1 MRIALFALL
10 LAAATPAWAIDI
22 EGRVVVM
29 DRSGQTQLKSNAHA
43 IVYIEGFST
52 EPEGIAVMDQRDKQF
67 VPRLLPVVSGQ
78 SIKFTNSDIFQHS
91 VFSPHADEPFD
102 LSRYRQ
108 GESRTVVLQEIG
120 PHTIYCNIHQSMIAD
135 VFVVPNRYFALT
147 DDDGRFH
154 IADVPEGNHHLKAW
168 HILGGE
174 ATRMVSV
181 GVEAPFITLK
191 LLSRRVVVEI
201 PNSPR
206 KRPQDNPNDNLPVYD
221 Y

>member
-1 MRIALFALL
+1 MRIALFAIF
-10 LAAATPAWAIDI
+10 LAVATPSWAIDI
-22 EGRVVVM
+22 EGQVIVM
-29 DRSGQTQLKSNAHA
+29 DRSGQAPLRSHAHA

-52 EPEGIAVMDQRDKQF
+52 EPDSVAVLDQRDKQF

-78 SIKFTNSDIFQHS
+78 SIRFSNSDIFQHS
-91 VFSPHADEPFD
+91 VFSPHAKEPFD

-108 GESRTVVLQEIG
+108 GESRTVVLREIG
-120 PHTIYCNIHQSMIAD
+120 AHTIYCNIHQSMIAD

-154 IADVPEGNHHLKAW
+154 IADVPEGDHHLKAW

-174 ATRMVSV
+174 ATRRVNV
-181 GVEAPFITLK
+181 GDESPFITLK
-191 LLSRRVVVEI
+191 LLSRRLVVEK
-201 PNSPR
+201 PNSPQR
-206 KRPQDNPNDNLPVYD
+206 GPQDNPYDNLPEYD